1 MIVQNIESEAENL
14 KANFFCDIGNI
25 ILNLIYPPVCCFC
38 GTRLSPLNR
47 IFVCDECANSLPY
60 CRKVNRCTHCGKPIA
75 DGSLCS
81 HCSLTKS
88 NLKGMTAPFVYDGCA
103 KSAVI
108 AFKREQNA
116 MNAKTLSLYV
126 SEMIKYDFGGVEFD
140 CVVSAPPRKDRMK
153 SEKYDQAAQLARHV
167 ARRLSLPY
175 FKNILYQKEET
186 KKQSTLSTDERFNN
200 VFGKFAAVGSNRVKD
215 KTVLVIDDVCTT
227 GATFEE
233 CARVLKEC
241 GAYRIY
247 AASVATT
254 AMQSENK

>member
-1 MIVQNIESEAENL
+1 M

-60 CRKVNRCTHCGKPIA
+60 CRRANRCTHCGKPIA
-75 DGSLCS
+75 EGSLCS

-153 SEKYDQAAQLARHV
+153 SENTTRRHSSPV
-167 ARRLSLPY
+167 TLHGGFLCRILRIFFVKKKKRKSKAPCQRTNGSIMCSASLPR
-175 FKNILYQKEET
+175 
-186 KKQSTLSTDERFNN
+186 S
-200 VFGKFAAVGSNRVKD
+200 V
-215 KTVLVIDDVCTT
+215 
-227 GATFEE
+227 
-233 CARVLKEC
+233 
-241 GAYRIY
+241 RI
-247 AASVATT
+247 A
-254 AMQSENK
+254 